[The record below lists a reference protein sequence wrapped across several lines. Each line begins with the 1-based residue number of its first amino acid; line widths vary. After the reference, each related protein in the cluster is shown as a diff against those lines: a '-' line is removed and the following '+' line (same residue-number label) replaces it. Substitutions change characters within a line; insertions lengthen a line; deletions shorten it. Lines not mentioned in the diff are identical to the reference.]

1 MSHRVLRCAEDR
13 EARLLVHLSVDDLGL
28 IEHAELE
35 MGPGLQV
42 LTGETGVGK
51 SMLLASMAILR
62 GERTRSDV
70 VRTGCDKAVVRGIF
84 HLSGSTLVRIC
95 EHLGSSIGNGELII
109 EREIH
114 REGRSR
120 CRIDG
125 QETTTTLLKRVAP
138 LLIEVI
144 GQGHALTLLRPGA
157 QLDFLDR
164 FGGLLEQRDE
174 HALGWREARE
184 LEGRIHHL
192 EQGARER
199 GDRCLYLE
207 HIIEELESAGL
218 VAGQRSSLEKD
229 LELLEERDAVLESI
243 NSVRQRFREQENSIL
258 DQLGSTERD
267 LRGLSSLHPGIAN
280 LVEGCSTASILIED
294 ALQSLSDVESDL
306 DLDPEI
312 LEQKRKRFDQLVTL
326 EQRYHREEPD
336 LIEYLAQCRQQLSDV
351 VGAAEELPELKEGLQ
366 RRISSL
372 QDGVRQLHD
381 ARLEVFQK
389 LATITAG
396 ELQDLDLAKA
406 RLEGNLVP
414 ISSSDGWNGMDDK
427 GGDRFELLFCA
438 NPGEPLRSIADVAS
452 SGELSRLMLA
462 LQRTLAGASGT
473 DTLIFDEIDSGVGGR
488 LGAVIGEK
496 LKQIGSDHQVLCVTH
511 LPQVACHGARHHRVI
526 KETDGKVTRT
536 RVEEVTG
543 DDRVKELAL
552 MLRGDRATERSLE
565 EAREMLLE
573 AANAGGELTP

>member
-1 MSHRVLRCAEDR
+1 M
-13 EARLLVHLSVDDLGL
+13 LVHLSVDDLGL

-35 MGPGLQV
+35 MGTGLQV

-51 SMLLASMAILR
+51 SMLLASMTILR
-62 GERTRSDV
+62 GERTRADV

-84 HLSGSTLVRIC
+84 HLSRSSSIRIS
-95 EHLGSSIGNGELII
+95 EQLGSSIEDGELVI

-120 CRIDG
+120 CRING
-125 QETTTTLLKRVAP
+125 RETTTTLLKRVAP

-144 GQGHALTLLRPGA
+144 GHGHALTLLQPGA

-192 EQGARER
+192 EQGVRER
-199 GDRCLYLE
+199 SDRCLYLE
-207 HIIEELESAGL
+207 HIIEELESTGL
-218 VAGQRSSLEKD
+218 VEGERSSLEKE
-229 LELLEERDAVLESI
+229 LELLEERDSVLESI
-243 NSVRQRFREQENSIL
+243 KSVRQRFLEQENSIL

-280 LVEGCSTASILIED
+280 LVEGCSTASVLIED
-294 ALQSLSDVESDL
+294 ALRSLSDVESDL
-306 DLDPEI
+306 DLDPES

-326 EQRYHREEPD
+326 EQRYHREEPH
-336 LIEYLAQCRQQLSDV
+336 LIEYLAQCRQQLSAL
-351 VGAAEELPELKEGLQ
+351 GEAEEQLPELKEGLQ
-366 RRISSL
+366 RSISRL
-372 QDGVRQLHD
+372 LDGARKLHD
-381 ARLEVFQK
+381 ARLGVVQK
-389 LATITAG
+389 LAATTAS
-396 ELQDLDLAKA
+396 ELKDLDLAKA

-427 GGDRFELLFCA
+427 GRDRFELLFCA

-473 DTLIFDEIDSGVGGR
+473 DTLIFDEI
-488 LGAVIGEK
+488 
-496 LKQIGSDHQVLCVTH
+496 
-511 LPQVACHGARHHRVI
+511 
-526 KETDGKVTRT
+526 
-536 RVEEVTG
+536 
-543 DDRVKELAL
+543 
-552 MLRGDRATERSLE
+552 
-565 EAREMLLE
+565 
-573 AANAGGELTP
+573 